1 MLFLAVERTPSAMA
15 SLWLCF
21 QAIWKRFII
30 SRKCWK
36 VFILKTSSERV
47 SVCVRSCSSVAAEK
61 AAASI
66 HRAGQPCPSICPSTF
81 PSTCSLVSLLSG
93 FSCSRGRAVLQDQ
106 GNAPSW
112 SKDRRDSFHP
122 SQGQNWEMQMK
133 TSTLFTRGVS
143 LKPWHRLNFWWLQQG
158 ILGWVTV
165 PAHSGCWIR

>member
-1 MLFLAVERTPSAMA
+1 MLFLAVERTPSAIA

-30 SRKCWK
+30 SRKCLK

-47 SVCVRSCSSVAAEK
+47 SVCVRSCGSVAAEK

-66 HRAGQPCPSICPSTF
+66 HRVPAPWFLCC
-81 PSTCSLVSLLSG
+81 LVSAALGEGL
-93 FSCSRGRAVLQDQ
+93 CCRIKAMHWADPRTGRIHSIQVRARTERCKWKPQPYSPEVC
-106 GNAPSW
+106 
-112 SKDRRDSFHP
+112 
-122 SQGQNWEMQMK
+122 
-133 TSTLFTRGVS
+133 VS

-158 ILGWVTV
+158 ISGWVTV